1 MRLIAFFCLA
11 LVSLTASSQTSPN
24 QDEIIAQEN
33 LFWTNYTSGNVTG
46 LSAQFAPEFTNV
58 EQKIWNRDQTL
69 SFVKAFFAKC
79 TLEPVKLVNPRV
91 SFITPD
97 IATIVYQATE
107 SPTCNGGT
115 MTGDVN
121 VSTAWVRR
129 DGHWLMHLHTEYALR
144 PGGR

>member
-1 MRLIAFFCLA
+1 MSA
-11 LVSLTASSQTSPN
+11 QTTTN
-24 QDEIIAQEN
+24 QDEIISQEN
-33 LFWTNYTSGNVTG
+33 LFWTNYSGGKITE
-46 LSAQFAPEFTNV
+46 LSTQLAPDFTNV
-58 EQKIWNRDQTL
+58 EQRIWNREQLL
-69 SFVKAFFAKC
+69 SFVKVFFAKC

-121 VSTAWVRR
+121 VSTVWVRR

-144 PGGR
+144 PGWRY